1 MAQYQPDL
9 SDLLHTVRA
18 FLEDVGPRLGEG
30 DRYQAL
36 VAAFL
41 VGVAERELASAE
53 GADRE
58 FEARLAGFL
67 GVPGDVASLTGSLCE
82 AIRSGKLDGRWD
94 EAVALVLG
102 DVVEKVKIVRPD
114 HLAVRLD
121 RP

>member
-9 SDLLHTVRA
+9 NDVLRTVRA

-30 DRYQAL
+30 DRYQAR
-36 VAAFL
+36 VATFL

-53 GADRE
+53 GADRA
-58 FEARLAGFL
+58 FEARLAGLL

-82 AIRSGKLDGRWD
+82 AIRSGELDRRWD
-94 EAVALVLG
+94 ETVALVLG

-114 HLAVRLD
+114 HLATKP